1 MHVFARCARLRSM
14 FAISLDVD
22 DNSRCARLRSMCT
35 TTLDVRDFAR
45 CARLCSMCT
54 TMLDVY
60 DYARCARLQFCSSSG
75 VEMNKIVVALNCST
89 CVVKK
94 RATPTKEIALIKLIC
109 SSYQILA
116 L

>member
-22 DNSRCARLRSMCT
+22 DNS
-35 TTLDVRDFAR
+35 R

-75 VEMNKIVVALNCST
+75 VEMNKIVVALHCST
-89 CVVKK
+89 FVVKK